1 MSCLCTV
8 RCARTLQSRCR
19 GACLANILYSCQ
31 GTRPA
36 RLPFSPSLYHHG
48 VQCNFLYIVCA
59 DNRLK
64 RIFFHNITPDSSK
77 KKEMRC
83 HCVSLGGSWC
93 AGGGA
98 ESDLEAVL
106 PALPTTFLHT
116 DTPFL
121 LLCPCLYRLKFFYIF
136 LSMICSPLPPS
147 SCLFLRN
154 SNTFGRPP
162 ADDR

>member
-1 MSCLCTV
+1 MHSALREDPPVSLPWRVPSKYPVFVPGNPPGAVTVLTLSVSSRCTV
-8 RCARTLQSRCR
+8 
-19 GACLANILYSCQ
+19 
-31 GTRPA
+31 
-36 RLPFSPSLYHHG
+36 
-48 VQCNFLYIVCA
+48 NFIYIVCA